1 MKESKLQNRALK
13 ASEDITSAT
22 KSNFWVIM
30 KNSRYTKIKT
40 EPKIARS
47 LHIKK
52 KNEPIPDASNQN
64 LRKTVSTNK
73 NIFNIQFDN

>member
-1 MKESKLQNRALK
+1 
-13 ASEDITSAT
+13 
-22 KSNFWVIM
+22 M

-64 LRKTVSTNK
+64 LRKTVSANK